1 MTFLPTLGWLGWTLL
16 GIVPLAIVAL
26 YFLKLRRQPIEVPST
41 YLWSRTIED
50 LHVNSLWQR
59 LRQSI
64 LLLLQL
70 LFVLLLLLACLR
82 PGMQGQKLIGD
93 RFVFLIDNS
102 ASMGAEDVP
111 DAKNRLEESKRR
123 IAEMIDQMQSGDV
136 AMLVSFADRAKIEQ
150 AFTDDRRVLQRKL
163 TAIELTN
170 RVSDISEALRVASGL
185 ANPGQSAFS
194 EGDAGV
200 AEAKPATLYIFSDG
214 RFPPISDFTFGN
226 LAPVYVPIGDLLTGN
241 VGIVAFSTQRNADR
255 NDELQ
260 AYARIE
266 RVGAAPDE
274 VVANLYYNDD
284 LLDAQTVKL
293 PAEGAAGIQ
302 FELGTLE
309 AGKLR
314 LQLDVQ
320 DALTADNIAYA
331 AINPP
336 RKANVLMVTKGNE
349 YFRLAM
355 ATEAITRLARVTMVD
370 PSYLQGDQYKQEAAT
385 GVYDL
390 IIYDNCAPETMP
402 ESSTLLLGAVPPGDQ
417 WKLGEEVTVPQ
428 VIDIAHS
435 HPLMNFIEMSNVMI
449 GYANPIEVQGG
460 TTLIDSQ
467 HGPLLAIAPR
477 KGFEDAVLGFHFLI
491 EKDGSTFYNT
501 EWPKR
506 QSFPVFVKNVVEYL
520 GDVRQGA
527 ADLSVRPGIP
537 VELRTSTPVEEVKV
551 TPPTGRVREIGREG
565 KNLFSFSETDQL
577 GTYDVREG
585 NGPDVT
591 QSFSVNIFD
600 AQETNIL
607 PAEAIATDWG
617 EPIEGQSSWEPVR
630 VDFWKWIVVA
640 AIVVLLI
647 EWWIYNR
654 RVYL

>member
-1 MTFLPTLGWLGWTLL
+1 MFLPTLGWLGWTLL
-16 GIVPLAIVAL
+16 AIVPFAIIAL
-26 YFLKLRRQPIEVPST
+26 YFLKLRRQPLEVPST

-70 LFVLLLLLACLR
+70 LFVLLLFLACLR

-93 RFVFLIDNS
+93 RFVFLVDNS
-102 ASMGAEDVP
+102 ASMSSADVEGQTDRLAE
-111 DAKNRLEESKRR
+111 AKRR

-150 AFTDDRRVLQRKL
+150 AFTDDRRILQRKL
-163 TAIELTN
+163 TAIEPTN

-185 ANPGQSAFS
+185 ANPGQTAFS

-214 RFPPISDFTFGN
+214 RFPPIADFTFGN
-226 LAPVYVPIGDLLTGN
+226 LAPVYVPIGDPLSGN
-241 VGIVAFSTQRNADR
+241 VGIIAFSTQRNSDR
-255 NDELQ
+255 NNELQ

-266 RVGAAPDE
+266 RFGAAPDE
-274 VVANLYYNDD
+274 VAAQLYYNDE

-293 PAEGAAGIQ
+293 PEEGAAGLQ
-302 FELGTLE
+302 FELGDLD

-314 LQLDVQ
+314 LQIEVD
-320 DALTADNIAYA
+320 DALANDNVAYA

-336 RKANVLMVTKGNE
+336 RKANVLMVTPGND

-355 ATEAITRLARVTMVD
+355 ATEAITRLARTTMVE

-385 GVYDL
+385 GVFDV
-390 IIYDNCAPETMP
+390 IIYDNCSPETMP
-402 ESSTLLLGAVPPGDQ
+402 ESSTLFLGAIPPGDQ

-435 HPLMNFIEMSNVMI
+435 HPLMNFIEMTNVMI
-449 GYANPIEVQGG
+449 GYANPVEVSGG

-467 HGPLLAIAPR
+467 FGPLLAIAPR
-477 KGFEDAVLGFHFLI
+477 KGFEDAVLGFNFLI
-491 EKDGSTFYNT
+491 EKDGSTLYNT

-506 QSFPVFVKNVVEYL
+506 QSFPVFVKNVIEYL
-520 GDVRQGA
+520 GDVRQGGG
-527 ADLSVRPGIP
+527 DLSIRPGMPI
-537 VELRTSTPVEEVKV
+537 ELRTSTPVPEVKV
-551 TPPTGRVREIGREG
+551 SPPTGRERTIGREG
-565 KNLFSFSETDQL
+565 KNIFSFSETDQL
-577 GTYDVREG
+577 GTYNVREG

-600 AQETNIL
+600 AQESNIP
-607 PAEAIATDWG
+607 PADAIATDWG
-617 EPIEGQSSWEPVR
+617 EPIAGQSSWEPVR
-630 VDFWKWIVVA
+630 VDFWKWIVAA
-640 AIVVLLI
+640 AIVVLLV